1 MADSVKVQHIP
12 FYFPDQNDFISY
24 ISGTNNDAPPNIVLG
39 GGIQN
44 LITFYQMAKAGLIKD
59 SLDEAFAGKKTIK
72 EDTVIVTEYVGGKE
86 SDNQIFSPYKVT
98 FGGQEVTKQS
108 FNLAKYEEIG
118 FVEVKPIHGNI
129 YFGGNN
135 TTRKGGRRRRKARGR
150 KTPKRRVKK
159 SKK

>member
-12 FYFPDQNDFISY
+12 FYFENEDDFISY
-24 ISGTNNDAPPNIVLG
+24 ISGTNNAGPNIVLG

-44 LITFYQMAKAGLIKD
+44 LITFYQMAKEGLIKD
-59 SLDEAFAGKKTIK
+59 SLVDGFDGKTNITKGTN
-72 EDTVIVTEYVGGKE
+72 VVTEYVGG
-86 SDNQIFSPYKVT
+86 NQNANLIFSPYKVT
-98 FGGQEVTKQS
+98 LGATEVKKDS
-108 FNLAKYEEIG
+108 FKTDEYAKIG
-118 FVEVKPIHGNI
+118 FVEVKKINDLVM
-129 YFGGNN
+129 GGNN

>member
-1 MADSVKVQHIP
+1 MASVDVKHIP
-12 FYFPDQNDFISY
+12 FYFATEDLIKY
-24 ISGTNNDAPPNIVLG
+24 IDGGEGPNIVLG

-59 SLDEAFAGKKTIK
+59 SLVDNFVGKNEIIDKTEVKI
-72 EDTVIVTEYVGGKE
+72 EYVGGKQ
-86 SDNQIFSPYKVT
+86 SADQIFSPYKVT
-98 FGGQEVTKQS
+98 FGGQDVTSNS
-108 FNLAKYEEIG
+108 FKGDEYKNIG
-118 FVEVKPIHGNI
+118 FVGVADYNGVTM
-129 YFGGNN
+129 GGKN